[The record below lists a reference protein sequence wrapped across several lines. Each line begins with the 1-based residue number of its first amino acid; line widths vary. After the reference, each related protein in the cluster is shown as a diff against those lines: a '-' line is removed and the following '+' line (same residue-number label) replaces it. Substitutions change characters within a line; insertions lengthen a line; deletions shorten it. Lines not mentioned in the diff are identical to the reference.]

1 MFVMRK
7 KINNNNKKRMFTL
20 YCIVPLVPDGF
31 TVLFEANLFNCVIGV
46 QVAEYSDWITDK
58 NVQFR
63 TNFSQTLVQIFKTFE
78 QETKEMKRFWS
89 RSCTTLT

>member
-1 MFVMRK
+1 
-7 KINNNNKKRMFTL
+7 MFTFD
-20 YCIVPLVPDGF
+20 CIVPLVPDGLA
-31 TVLFEANLFNCVIGV
+31 VLFEANLFNCVTGV

-63 TNFSQTLVQIFKTFE
+63 TNFSQTLVQILKTFE